1 MYCATTARANDIGEK
16 FCCKYGETKI
26 GMTVFMD
33 DISAVGDV
41 EEDRKESKI
50 AGKWKQ

>member
-1 MYCATTARANDIGEK
+1 MYCATTARENDIGKK

-33 DISAVGDV
+33 HISAVGDV
-41 EEDRKESKI
+41 EEVRKESKI